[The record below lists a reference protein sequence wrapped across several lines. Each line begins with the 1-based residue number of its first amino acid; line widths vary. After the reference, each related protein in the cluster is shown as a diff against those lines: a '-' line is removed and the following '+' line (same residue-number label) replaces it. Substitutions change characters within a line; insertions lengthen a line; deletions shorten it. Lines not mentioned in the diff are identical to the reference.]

1 MTEKEGAMK
10 AQARSDPHKSR
21 LSSYVWLLAVS
32 WTAVICASVAW
43 SLFQQN
49 RSMREIAVSEAIA
62 YFNKDQA
69 FRFWAT
75 THGGVYVPADDR
87 TPPNPYLAH
96 IPDRDIEKPSGVPL
110 TLMNPAYMVRQMNDE
125 FADLYGVA
133 GHITSLKPLRSENAA
148 DDWERKALEAFEQGK
163 KEMAEFTEV
172 NGKPH
177 LRLMRPMFVKEQC
190 LKCHSYQGYQVG
202 DVRGGVG
209 VSVPLKRLQGMA
221 RQQATVAVLGHG
233 GLWLLGLLGIGF
245 GARQISQ
252 RISERNQAE
261 QALRQAHDR
270 LEIRVQERTAELSR
284 ANTELQAARE
294 AADVANRAKSDFL
307 ANMSHE
313 IRTPMNA
320 VIGMTNLVLN
330 TELSPTQH
338 DYLTTVQESG
348 DALMRLLNDILDLS
362 RIEAGK
368 LELDDIA
375 FSLRERTGS
384 LMKSV
389 ALPAHQKRLELAC
402 RIHPDV
408 PDGLRG
414 DPARLGQIIVNLIGN
429 AIKFTESGEIVLE
442 VIRQAQTEDEATL
455 HFSVSDTGIGI
466 SKEKLALI
474 FDAFTQADASTTR
487 RYGGTGLGLAI
498 STRLVG
504 LMRGR
509 IWAESEECRGST
521 FHFVVTLGLATVKPA
536 QPYPVRSAVLQG
548 TRVLIVD
555 DNATNQLILEE
566 TVRNWRMDATAKAS
580 AREAIAELRRAR
592 ESGEPYRLVISDVN
606 MPDVD
611 GLTLAEWIRQDPD
624 LTDTILIVLTSGV
637 HPDDVP
643 RCRKLGIA
651 AHLMKPVK
659 QSELFDA
666 LVTSLG
672 VPAADDVTG
681 PVGQGS
687 SESQLP
693 PLHMLLVE
701 DNLVNQKLAVA
712 LLEMYGHSVVAAENG
727 KDAINVLSS
736 QDFDLVLMDVEMPE
750 MDGLDATAIIRM
762 RERQTG
768 SHVPIIAMTAHA
780 MKGDRERCLEAGMD
794 DYIAKPILTEQL
806 FDKMRTVLELTARE
820 QRETG
825 QPPRAP
831 GWD

>member
-1 MTEKEGAMK
+1 
-10 AQARSDPHKSR
+10 
-21 LSSYVWLLAVS
+21 
-32 WTAVICASVAW
+32 
-43 SLFQQN
+43 
-49 RSMREIAVSEAIA
+49 
-62 YFNKDQA
+62 
-69 FRFWAT
+69 
-75 THGGVYVPADDR
+75 
-87 TPPNPYLAH
+87 
-96 IPDRDIEKPSGVPL
+96 
-110 TLMNPAYMVRQMNDE
+110 
-125 FADLYGVA
+125 
-133 GHITSLKPLRSENAA
+133 
-148 DDWERKALEAFEQGK
+148 
-163 KEMAEFTEV
+163 
-172 NGKPH
+172 
-177 LRLMRPMFVKEQC
+177 
-190 LKCHSYQGYQVG
+190 
-202 DVRGGVG
+202 
-209 VSVPLKRLQGMA
+209 
-221 RQQATVAVLGHG
+221 
-233 GLWLLGLLGIGF
+233 
-245 GARQISQ
+245 
-252 RISERNQAE
+252 
-261 QALRQAHDR
+261 
-270 LEIRVQERTAELSR
+270 
-284 ANTELQAARE
+284 
-294 AADVANRAKSDFL
+294 
-307 ANMSHE
+307 
-313 IRTPMNA
+313 
-320 VIGMTNLVLN
+320 LV
-330 TELSPTQH
+330 
-338 DYLTTVQESG
+338 
-348 DALMRLLNDILDLS
+348 
-362 RIEAGK
+362 
-368 LELDDIA
+368 
-375 FSLRERTGS
+375 
-384 LMKSV
+384 
-389 ALPAHQKRLELAC
+389 
-402 RIHPDV
+402 
-408 PDGLRG
+408 
-414 DPARLGQIIVNLIGN
+414 
-429 AIKFTESGEIVLE
+429 
-442 VIRQAQTEDEATL
+442 
-455 HFSVSDTGIGI
+455 
-466 SKEKLALI
+466 
-474 FDAFTQADASTTR
+474 
-487 RYGGTGLGLAI
+487 
-498 STRLVG
+498 
-504 LMRGR
+504 
-509 IWAESEECRGST
+509 
-521 FHFVVTLGLATVKPA
+521 
-536 QPYPVRSAVLQG
+536 
-548 TRVLIVD
+548 VD

-566 TVRNWRMDATAKAS
+566 MVRNWRMDATAKAS

-750 MDGLDATAIIRM
+750 MDGLDATAIIRT